1 MKKPHFAIGKRKA
14 RSDQRRA
21 LQQALA
27 KAIRDKDLEVAE
39 QIQEELDAL
48 APKSNGRGSS
58 SVCRDPFDPELLK
71 IYRNKLVH
79 EILAEFGKEIRVD
92 FGFLGMVAGLVGIL
106 DAGCE
111 AVGENIS
118 LPLRKELVRRLSRK
132 FVERTHGMGMLY
144 TERANQIVR
153 KLYEH
158 PEVVKVLGLP
168 TGERPWIRRKTL
180 AESVDFDSDF
190 ARRWEAFEAGQA
202 DEEADEAADGSS
214 TADPT
219 ADTAPSR
226 ETGAATITEDAK
238 AAEASA
244 PDQKGSAGRDTQA
257 QEKPRIGEGDAIER
271 QTQTPAH
278 EQRNDSMPTNPSM
291 VGQTESS
298 TTVGDDSKPT
308 SNLDFNSL
316 LD

>member
-1 MKKPHFAIGKRKA
+1 MSKPHFAIGKRKA

-27 KAIRDKDLEVAE
+27 KAIRDKDLDAAE
-39 QIQEELDAL
+39 QLQEELDAL
-48 APKSNGRGSS
+48 APKSNGRSSS
-58 SVCRDPFDPELLK
+58 SVCRDPFDPELLELYK
-71 IYRNKLVH
+71 DKAVH

-92 FGFLGMVAGLVGIL
+92 FGFLGMVAGLVGII

-118 LPLRKELVRRLSRK
+118 PSLRKELVRRLARK

-144 TERANQIVR
+144 TERANQIIR

-158 PEVVKVLGLP
+158 TEVVKALGLP

-190 ARRWEAFEAGQA
+190 ARRWAAFEAGQV
-202 DEEADEAADGSS
+202 DVEATNAA
-214 TADPT
+214 T
-219 ADTAPSR
+219 DTAQQQQTR
-226 ETGAATITEDAK
+226 AATTPDGAT
-238 AAEASA
+238 AAEATRIGQAERDGDSTD
-244 PDQKGSAGRDTQA
+244 PHEVMSAGKSAASRSEQRT
-257 QEKPRIGEGDAIER
+257 G
-271 QTQTPAH
+271 TPVQ
-278 EQRNDSMPTNPSM
+278 EQRNGAVPGDAATVARTEGATSTNDDVAPTN
-291 VGQTESS
+291 
-298 TTVGDDSKPT
+298 K
-308 SNLDFNSL
+308 LDLNSL